1 MENEEQKKITRMINE
16 RNQEAR
22 RVRKT
27 NLDKDYLIKLDTAFG
42 INSNP
47 ICNQLQ
53 IIGEKY
59 VTFMV
64 GNILVVRDVIE
75 KS

>member
-1 MENEEQKKITRMINE
+1 LKK
-16 RNQEAR
+16 A
-22 RVRKT
+22 
-27 NLDKDYLIKLDTAFG
+27 NLEKDYLIKLDTAFG

-59 VTFMV
+59 VAFMV
-64 GNILVVRDVIE
+64 GNILAVRDVIE
-75 KS
+75 KT